1 LLQGTRWSRVSRS
14 KRELY
19 RIGTILAGV
28 SFALRLRGAIARE
41 SVVKDQIV
49 RFLRDEEGLV
59 TLEWVALAA
68 AVIVLA
74 IGVIVVIQTNLNTAA
89 STIGSKIVSTV
100 NSNS

>member
-1 LLQGTRWSRVSRS
+1 VR
-14 KRELY
+14 
-19 RIGTILAGV
+19 
-28 SFALRLRGAIARE
+28 
-41 SVVKDQIV
+41 DQLV

-74 IGVIVVIQTNLNTAA
+74 IGVIVVIHSNLNTAA